1 MVQLSDQN
9 TDAPLSKSFVLWQA
23 EDLSDALNSQTAD
36 LRFDWRNELPVLVIH
51 EAHKL
56 SESSVRSLRSLP
68 VVLIE
73 LSGNSDS
80 SSHVDIVAHSEG
92 ELDALLERIALNP
105 VASVTCC
112 QVLRHSENVSTDLG
126 LLLESVAYGTLQNG
140 NEFEKWLDG
149 RGRRVRP
156 EEASPTILVNAGVEN
171 VELQLNRPKLK
182 NAFSASMRDS
192 LVEALRGL
200 ATEGDDRSILITGKG
215 STFCIGGDPAEFG
228 TVENS
233 ATGHMIRSTANA
245 APWLDLLS
253 ERITVQIRGAAI
265 GAGVELAAFASRIE
279 ASENAWFS
287 LPEVS
292 MGLIPGAGGTVSISR
307 RIGRQLTARMC
318 LTGERVDA
326 TTALNWGL
334 VDALVE

>member
-1 MVQLSDQN
+1 MVQLFNQN
-9 TDAPLSKSFVLWQA
+9 TDASSNGPFVPWQA
-23 EDLSDALNSQTAD
+23 EELSDALTNQTAD
-36 LRFDWRNELPVLVIH
+36 LRFDWRNELPVLIIN

-56 SESSVRSLRSLP
+56 SESSAKSLRNLA
-68 VVLIE
+68 VVLIG
-73 LSGNSDS
+73 LSGNNDAS
-80 SSHVDIVAHSEG
+80 SYVDIVADSEE
-92 ELDALLERIALNP
+92 ELTTLLECISLNP
-105 VASVTCC
+105 IASVTCC
-112 QVLRHSENVSTDLG
+112 QVLRHNENISTDLG

-140 NEFEKWLDG
+140 TEFKKWLDG

-156 EEASPTILVNAGVEN
+156 EETSPTILVNTETEH

-200 ATEGDDRSILITGKG
+200 ATVGDNRSILITGKG

-228 TVENS
+228 TVEDS
-233 ATGHMIRSTANA
+233 ATGHMIRSIANA
-245 APWLDLLS
+245 APWLNLLS
-253 ERITVQIRGAAI
+253 ERITVRVRGAAI
-265 GAGVELAAFASRIE
+265 GAGVELAAFASRVE
-279 ASENAWFS
+279 ASKDAWFS

-307 RIGRQLTARMC
+307 RIGRRLTARMC
-318 LTGERVDA
+318 MTGERVDA
-326 TTALNWGL
+326 TTALEWGL